1 MGRITVTIDDHM
13 LRRIRARATAQG
25 TSPTSLVREY
35 LEAFAGSDPVHAMAL
50 QTLLALSRPALGRRV
65 APSPAQPTAPPMAL
79 RLIS

>member
-13 LRRIRARATAQG
+13 LRRIRARALVQG

-35 LEAFAGSDPVHAMAL
+35 LEAFAASDPVHAMAL
-50 QTLLALSRPALGRRV
+50 QTMLSLSRPAPGRHAARS
-65 APSPAQPTAPPMAL
+65 AELNADQPMPL